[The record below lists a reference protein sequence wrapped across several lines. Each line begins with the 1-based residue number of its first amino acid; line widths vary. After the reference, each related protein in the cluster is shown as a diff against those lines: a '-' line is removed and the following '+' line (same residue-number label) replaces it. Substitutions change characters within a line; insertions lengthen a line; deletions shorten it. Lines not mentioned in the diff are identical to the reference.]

1 LIYMFVYLYICADPA
16 VMDVFDP
23 QGAPA
28 DDIYIYIYIYR
39 ERERERR
46 LIDLYVCIHR
56 YVCGVID
63 VFDPQGASSPRHL
76 RVNPPSVYFLTFLLT
91 YPHSDLPVS

>member
-28 DDIYIYIYIYR
+28 DNIYIYIYIYR

-46 LIDLYVCIHR
+46 GGGGIVLSICMHK
-56 YVCGVID
+56 
-63 VFDPQGASSPRHL
+63 
-76 RVNPPSVYFLTFLLT
+76 
-91 YPHSDLPVS
+91 